1 MPPDQRV
8 TLPAPVD
15 NLRYLPPVWDWY
27 AATVEAGPDEIL
39 ADLLAQHDLADIR
52 PGPGLHGYQRGAL
65 VGRGSNV
72 FARLLWGGN
81 GDGTHIWATGAHAP
95 GMAAYARASHLG
107 HRVTRYDSAIDF
119 RGAPW
124 PTVEAVCLHVADAHR
139 VGVTHV
145 GDFHRG
151 ESGRTLYLG
160 APTSVV
166 RVRLYEKGIKEGGD
180 PLWIRAEVQVRPKR
194 NREAAGELSTVGAWG
209 ASRWSAD
216 LLSELTGLTVDRYR
230 CGTLRRP
237 SDAERAVSF
246 MQRQYGER
254 LRQRA
259 DEIGLDA
266 LLKQLADTIKD
277 NYDEK

>member
-1 MPPDQRV
+1 M
-8 TLPAPVD
+8 
-15 NLRYLPPVWDWY
+15 RYLPPVWDWY
-27 AATVEAGPDEIL
+27 AATVEAGPDEVL

-81 GDGTHIWATGAHAP
+81 GDGTHIWSTGAHAP
-95 GMAAYARASHLG
+95 GFAAYARTAHPG
-107 HRVTRYDSAIDF
+107 HRVTRFDSAVDF

-124 PTVEAVCLHVADAHR
+124 ASVERVCLDVADAFR

-151 ESGRTLYLG
+151 EAGRTLYLG
-160 APTSVV
+160 SPTSVV
-166 RVRLYEKGIKEGGD
+166 RVRLYEKGIKEGAD

-194 NREAAGELSTVGAWG
+194 DRERAGELSTVEAWG
-209 ASRWSAD
+209 SSKWTGS
-216 LLSELTGLTVDRYR
+216 LLERLTGLSVDRYR
-230 CGTLRRP
+230 CGTLYRP
-237 SDAERAVSF
+237 TDAERAVTF
-246 MQRQYGER
+246 MQRQYAER

-259 DEIGLDA
+259 EEIGLDA
-266 LLKQLADTIKD
+266 LLSQLAETITK
-277 NYDEK
+277 EGTS